1 MCPTIPVVS
10 QFLPKDPCA
19 PPSGY
24 NSSSTNNKSSEWQ
37 STTTHVQNA
46 IYNSIRLKEVRDRS
60 SVKDPPWLPTTNC
73 RWSPTRWVSPP
84 CCWSSHTTTS
94 LSTLIPSL
102 LPSKYKCHVFLCEV
116 PWHFFVCQQASMNGH
131 IYIYIYIYI
140 SNKHRAQC
148 QEEEFLGEGVVQKIN
163 SQGRGWRRRRR
174 RSRVKERTHVHERGI
189 TISLSVYSLLFLS
202 SFPFSFSFSLLLLS
216 YTYIESCFRCLLH
229 M

>member
-1 MCPTIPVVS
+1 MRRVKNAASLTGVVALNFKDALCPTIPVVS
-10 QFLPKDPCA
+10 HFLPKDPCA

-102 LPSKYKCHVFLCEV
+102 PPSKYKCHVFLCEV
-116 PWHFFVCQQASMNGH
+116 PRHFLFASKQAWMD
-131 IYIYIYIYI
+131 IYIYIYI
-140 SNKHRAQC
+140 SQ
-148 QEEEFLGEGVVQKIN
+148 IN
-163 SQGRGWRRRRR
+163 TEHNAKKRSSSGKGWC
-174 RSRVKERTHVHERGI
+174 KK
-189 TISLSVYSLLFLS
+189 
-202 SFPFSFSFSLLLLS
+202 
-216 YTYIESCFRCLLH
+216 
-229 M
+229 